1 MANVEGDASITGAGA
16 FFGSPRYMSP
26 EQFRSPKLV
35 DARTDV
41 WALGATLYELLT
53 GEPVYSG
60 TLPEIFDAVFHREPL
75 PIHARRPDVPP
86 ALEQVIFRCMQ
97 KTPDHRYANVAQLAQ
112 ALAPFGTGEW
122 QRCVERASRLL
133 PGHEVRASAPEVG
146 TAQAPTQHAHVATFA
161 PTQPPTHHALVAP
174 VAPSPGTLAPP
185 DARLARMRI
194 ALFVVVP
201 ISFVLIVGIVL
212 FVAFPDKWRRVR
224 LHHASVA
231 SLAKV
236 SMNATAEKLGEVVH
250 VTPPNREQMTVLL
263 ASGPYDAVTFFW
275 SDHLPHVTQF
285 TIANNAMRSP
295 PNIAAIRQKLRTLLG
310 RRFDNDSSFEWQDCR
325 LGLSADGADVMVT
338 VNYTDRATYKEPW
351 QQQIETLWDVVR
363 VAVLDLDVPIAPNAI
378 RDWLG
383 GGYPLATLGSVD
395 VTTNIVRAHD
405 MIEHLYPGATSYGDS
420 DLQETIAL
428 DHPWFGQAQLS
439 WHNEHGGRLETVTL
453 GPPPGKE
460 KHPSHGDIDACLQ
473 GVLGPPK
480 ERSEPE
486 RNGNYVTWWI
496 LAGGGQI
503 SVRPESINIFL
514 GEEKPFMSNAT
525 WQKVISTLDACG
537 KGK

>member
-1 MANVEGDASITGAGA
+1 MTAPQPIEPGVVLLDRYRVDKIVGQGGMGIVAAVWDTELRHHVAFKVLAGIDLNNVQAIERFMREARIAVRLKSEHVVRVMDAGRLPSGTPYMIMELLEGQDLSKQGALPPWTAVDWVLQAIEAIAEAHAQGVIHRDLKPANLFLASRAGAPPIVKVLDFGISKMANVEGDASITGAGA

-250 VTPPNREQMTVLL
+250 VTPPNRE
-263 ASGPYDAVTFFW
+263 
-275 SDHLPHVTQF
+275 
-285 TIANNAMRSP
+285 
-295 PNIAAIRQKLRTLLG
+295 
-310 RRFDNDSSFEWQDCR
+310 
-325 LGLSADGADVMVT
+325 
-338 VNYTDRATYKEPW
+338 
-351 QQQIETLWDVVR
+351 
-363 VAVLDLDVPIAPNAI
+363 
-378 RDWLG
+378 
-383 GGYPLATLGSVD
+383 
-395 VTTNIVRAHD
+395 
-405 MIEHLYPGATSYGDS
+405 
-420 DLQETIAL
+420 
-428 DHPWFGQAQLS
+428 
-439 WHNEHGGRLETVTL
+439 
-453 GPPPGKE
+453 
-460 KHPSHGDIDACLQ
+460 
-473 GVLGPPK
+473 
-480 ERSEPE
+480 
-486 RNGNYVTWWI
+486 
-496 LAGGGQI
+496 
-503 SVRPESINIFL
+503 
-514 GEEKPFMSNAT
+514 
-525 WQKVISTLDACG
+525 
-537 KGK
+537 